1 MKTSSRGRTKS
12 TTGSTSGQ
20 KACGGRGFSLP
31 EVTKAAATAVLECR
45 SPWTALNIP
54 NPTLSKPSGCYLFH
68 GFKSSWYDS
77 KRECK
82 QSGGHLVEIDSL
94 EEQEALIGEL
104 ERQGLMGYDAPVFGF
119 WIGLTDI
126 FHDGT
131 WVWDHQGQPLNFS
144 AWASGEPNNERGV
157 QHCVAMNIRRERGKW
172 DDVGC
177 EYEGNNGEFDS
188 NGHICEADTGDMTYR
203 HHIFSTV
210 STAF

>member
-1 MKTSSRGRTKS
+1 M
-12 TTGSTSGQ
+12 
-20 KACGGRGFSLP
+20 
-31 EVTKAAATAVLECR
+31 
-45 SPWTALNIP
+45 
-54 NPTLSKPSGCYLFH
+54 
-68 GFKSSWYDS
+68 
-77 KRECK
+77 
-82 QSGGHLVEIDSL
+82 VEIDSL

-188 NGHICEADTGDMTYR
+188 NGHICEADTGDMIDCFLSRIRPSVLSVLQCYL
-203 HHIFSTV
+203 HL
-210 STAF
+210 

>member
-1 MKTSSRGRTKS
+1 MKTSNSGRTKS

-31 EVTKAAATAVLECR
+31 EVSKAAATAVAECK
-45 SPWTALNIP
+45 SPWTSLDIP
-54 NPTLSKPSGCYLFH
+54 GQPSGCYLFH

-77 KRECK
+77 KKECK

-104 ERQGLMGYDAPVFGF
+104 ERQGLMGYDAPVYGF

-131 WVWDHQGQPLNFS
+131 WVWDHQGKPLNFS
-144 AWASGEPNNERGV
+144 AWASREPNNEAGV

-188 NGHICEADTGDMTYR
+188 NGHICKADTGDMTDRQHLFYSY
-203 HHIFSTV
+203 FDQDPP
-210 STAF
+210 A